1 MDKFLD
7 RFKPKKP
14 SASNNNNNNN
24 PFSSFFNNVTGGGTS
39 SFSGS
44 GYSLGGKLPGQIVP
58 IELSEAGPLGIKVEK
73 RPQGGTAIVSL
84 VVPDSQAERAG
95 LQRGDIL
102 CFAGTEGREEIQYQ
116 EFLTL
121 AQSNQR
127 PLCLEVRRI
136 PINHTKKQNS
146 ATVNSATAST
156 SADAFA
162 RKQAVIAAAEARE
175 KAAQRW
181 TKPVARKTASTLLAE
196 QAAGPSPS
204 PAAADEL
211 DDTPKS
217 EAARQAAEAA
227 KKKEAEYAAQLG
239 YNPYEA
245 SKATAGQARNAT
257 VASKHG
263 SLDSNGTSSTQN
275 VAPLPVRP
283 PRDPTTPAEDDP
295 SRSSSSHSVSSPP
308 PSPAFEHAY
317 ETMITS
323 NAHEKAVSSM
333 TILQKLVS
341 NATTKGQAPGEAAAK
356 FRRVRLANP
365 KISQAIVETEGALD
379 LLMSTGFEL
388 KEEEGESVLVFPA
401 DTTGPEWLPSALAM
415 MQQFATS

>member
-14 SASNNNNNNN
+14 SASNNNNNNNNN

-39 SFSGS
+39 SFSGT
-44 GYSLGGKLPGQIVP
+44 GQSLGGKLPGQIVP
-58 IELSEAGPLGIKVEK
+58 IELSEPGPLGIKVEK
-73 RPQGGTAIVSL
+73 RPQGGTAIVSM
-84 VVPDSQAERAG
+84 VVPDSQAKRAG

-136 PINHTKKQNS
+136 PIKTTNS
-146 ATVNSATAST
+146 STLNSATAST

-181 TKPVARKTASTLLAE
+181 SKPVARKTASTLLAE
-196 QAAGPSPS
+196 AGQSPS
-204 PAAADEL
+204 PADEY

-263 SLDSNGTSSTQN
+263 SLDSNSTSATQGN
-275 VAPLPVRP
+275 APPEVRP
-283 PRDPTTPAEDDP
+283 PRNPTTAAEDDP
-295 SRSSSSHSVSSPP
+295 PQASSHSASSLP

-323 NAHEKAVSSM
+323 NAHETAVSSM
-333 TILQKLVS
+333 SILQKLVS

-401 DTTGPEWLPSALAM
+401 DTAGPEWLPSALAM
-415 MQQFATS
+415 MQQYATS